1 MDNTIVYLCPDYI
14 SSTIKISKKNTQKG
28 TYTGMSYYKGFNKYN
43 VYGYFKDD
51 EIATKIKEIKFEKN
65 NFDTILHRPERKMR
79 QNYLKNKNYQSFLLC
94 YLINQIGG
102 VKAPFF
108 IGIRLHLTTSSLL

>member
-1 MDNTIVYLCPDYI
+1 MFD
-14 SSTIKISKKNTQKG
+14 
-28 TYTGMSYYKGFNKYN
+28 FNKVKLISHSSFIQNDYSILEQ
-43 VYGYFKDD
+43 VAY
-51 EIATKIKEIKFEKN
+51 IARVSNPANQQNT
-65 NFDTILHRPERKMR
+65 LHRPERKMR